1 VTGAAWTAGD
11 GAVPAVPGNR
21 WDLLDGLLPDPLP
34 TVSVVVA
41 HYRQQAELDRTLA
54 ALARQDHPAELLEVV
69 VVDDGSPEPPRVPE
83 GVRLVVQADEGFR
96 LSAARNLGVRSS
108 TGAVVCFLDADTVP
122 EPGYVSA
129 MARLPGLVPE
139 AVVVGTRRHADFA
152 GVSVDAPVE
161 VAGPA
166 HELAAPGWLDDAYRG
181 SRDLLDADD
190 RSYRHVIGAVVACSR
205 ELLEHVGGFDESFT
219 TYGGEDWEWTWRA
232 WRGGALLAHVPT
244 AVAWHDGPDWA
255 GRDDDGDGS
264 RQRRKND
271 ETLALAHRV
280 PVAGSRP
287 LGLLG
292 AVADVVVRLA
302 GAPST
307 GTAWLCVDSV
317 LAALPAARVVVP
329 DDLLD
334 AFAPD
339 PRVLGASSPVASGA
353 VDQAR
358 VVVDLPRPV
367 RVTDAAGLA
376 AVVAEVGVGEL
387 GTVEVGAE
395 EVGPEEVGPLS
406 APGSATSAGAAG
418 HLVRV
423 RSARA
428 EARARWRGSESGFSV
443 RRDAP
448 TWCAPIDGEPS
459 LAAYLG
465 GWG

>member
-1 VTGAAWTAGD
+1 MTGVPAGAAGPALPAG
-11 GAVPAVPGNR
+11 AAVPGNR
-21 WDLLDGLLPDPLP
+21 WDLLDGLVPDPLP

-54 ALARQDHPAELLEVV
+54 ALARQDHPAALLEVV
-69 VVDDGSPEPPRVPE
+69 VVDDGSPEPPRVPD

-129 MARLPGLVPE
+129 MSRLPALAPE
-139 AVVVGTRRHADFA
+139 ALVVGTRRHADFT
-152 GVSVDAPVE
+152 GVAVDAPVE

-166 HELAAPGWLDDAYRG
+166 HELAAPRWLDEAYRG

-205 ELLEHVGGFDESFT
+205 ELLDRVGGFDESFT
-219 TYGGEDWEWTWRA
+219 TYGGEDWEWAWRA
-232 WRGGALLAHVPT
+232 WRGGALLAHVPD

-255 GRDDDGDGS
+255 GRGSDDDGS

-292 AVADVVVRLA
+292 AVADVVVRLGA
-302 GAPST
+302 APST
-307 GTAWLCVDSV
+307 GSAWLCADSV

-329 DDLLD
+329 DELLD

-339 PRVLGASSPVASGA
+339 PRVLGATSPAA
-353 VDQAR
+353 AEATERAR
-358 VVVDLPRPV
+358 VVVDLPGPV
-367 RVTDAAGLA
+367 RVTDASGLV

-387 GTVEVGAE
+387 GTVEVA
-395 EVGPEEVGPLS
+395 
-406 APGSATSAGAAG
+406 AAG
-418 HLVRV
+418 PGAGGPGHLARV

-428 EARARWRGSESGFSV
+428 DARARWRGTELGFTT

-448 TWCAPIDGEPS
+448 TWCAPVDGEPS
-459 LAAYLG
+459 LAAHLG